1 MPDKNNNEKNWINR
15 QTMQIIDIVARLVLI
30 SSVTVLLLTRKEN
43 QQVTYFPKQTWSAR
57 EVVPVYWMLVLISL
71 TMLILY
77 KIIPERHLYQFL
89 SIIITL
95 FTVFILLVAARIII
109 TKKRGLPP
117 YVIGFKA
124 SDVYCFVILIVIQ
137 YSTLIAFFHEK
148 VMQDYSLVTWFFVY
162 ISIMLVF
169 WPVIEE
175 TFYLGMIFI
184 PTSRIF
190 GLLNGA
196 VLISLLRTV
205 IHFGNNLPA
214 LAISFIMGLLGCYL
228 YIKIKGILVPLLL
241 HSSFNFFVL
250 IRDLNSFSV

>member
-1 MPDKNNNEKNWINR
+1 
-15 QTMQIIDIVARLVLI
+15 MQIIDIVARLILI
-30 SSVTVLLLTRKEN
+30 SAITTLLLTRKDN
-43 QQVTYFPKQTWSAR
+43 RQVKYFQQQTWSTR

-71 TMLILY
+71 IMLILHN
-77 KIIPERHLYQFL
+77 IIPERRLYQIVSL
-89 SIIITL
+89 IITL
-95 FTVFILLVAARIII
+95 FVGFILLVAARIII
-109 TKKRGLPP
+109 TKKRGLPL
-117 YVIGFKA
+117 YVIGFKTF
-124 SDVYCFVILIVIQ
+124 DVYWFLMLIVIQ
-137 YSTLIAFFHEK
+137 YITLIAFFYEK

-175 TFYLGMIFI
+175 TFYLGMMFI
-184 PTSRIF
+184 PTSRIL

-196 VLISLLRTV
+196 VLVSLLRTV

-228 YIKIKGILVPLLL
+228 YIKIKRILVPLLL

-250 IRDLNSFSV
+250 MRELNSFSVL